1 MSLFYFL
8 ANELEFEEEYKHP
21 DFSEL
26 PNPETWVH
34 SHPDILKAGRI
45 AHLEPDLPE
54 EEKQAKLD
62 EMNTDDPVN
71 EKLKA
76 ITEDK
81 R

>member
-1 MSLFYFL
+1 L
-8 ANELEFEEEYKHP
+8 A
-21 DFSEL
+21 
-26 PNPETWVH
+26 NPETWVH
-34 SHPDILKAGRI
+34 LHPDILKAGRI

-71 EKLKA
+71 DKLKG

-81 R
+81 RTIFSKI